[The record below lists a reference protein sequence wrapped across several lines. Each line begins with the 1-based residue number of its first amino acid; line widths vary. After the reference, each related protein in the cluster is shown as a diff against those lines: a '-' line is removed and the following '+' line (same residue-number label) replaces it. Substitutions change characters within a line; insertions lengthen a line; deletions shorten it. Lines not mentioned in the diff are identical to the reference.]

1 MKTQRSEGY
10 IESLSALALQYTISV
25 YLHEWNYF
33 YNALAVYVGA
43 LFLSR
48 NIASKY
54 AVCGA
59 FALYF
64 LLVCQSQLACA
75 LHLVCFW
82 LLNSV
87 GLSFCDRII
96 LAQLLNNYCWTGLQ
110 KLIHQQVFASQM
122 ISNDT

>member
-10 IESLSALALQYTISV
+10 TESLSALALQYTISV

-33 YNALAVYVGA
+33 FNGLVVYVGA
-43 LFLSR
+43 LVLSR

-54 AVCGA
+54 AVFGA
-59 FALYF
+59 IALYF
-64 LLVCQSQLACA
+64 ILVCQSQLACA

-87 GLSFCDRII
+87 SLSFCDRII
-96 LAQLLNNYCWTGLQ
+96 LAQLLNNYCWTGLE
-110 KLIHQQVFASQM
+110 KLVHQQVFASQM